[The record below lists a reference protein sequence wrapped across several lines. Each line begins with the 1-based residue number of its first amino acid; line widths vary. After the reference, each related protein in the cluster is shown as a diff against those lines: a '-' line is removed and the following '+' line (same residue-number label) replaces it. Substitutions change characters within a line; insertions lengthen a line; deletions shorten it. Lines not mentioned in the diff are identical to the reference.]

1 MKTNSLI
8 FLLFV
13 CLLSCDRNKKIIT
26 RFDDY
31 RSYLS
36 YARHVSKDPATE
48 ELKFWVE
55 RLEKNNNDEASL
67 AKLGSIHANLFKSTG
82 LAQHILISDSLYARI
97 LKTYPKG
104 NVEIY

>member
-31 RSYLS
+31 RSYLG
-36 YARHVSKDPATE
+36 YAKHVSNDPATE
-48 ELKFWVE
+48 ELKFWEE
-55 RLEKNNNDEASL
+55 RLKKNDNDETSL

-82 LAQHILISDSLYARI
+82 LGT
-97 LKTYPKG
+97 TYFDFR
-104 NVEIY
+104 